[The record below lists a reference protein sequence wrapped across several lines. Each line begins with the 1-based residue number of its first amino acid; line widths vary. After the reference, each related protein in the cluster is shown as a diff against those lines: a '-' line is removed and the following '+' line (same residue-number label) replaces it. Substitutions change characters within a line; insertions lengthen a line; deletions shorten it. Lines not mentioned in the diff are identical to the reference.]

1 MRQVGNKKT
10 LPTLHKSLNYARVQY
25 KIRLMHFLMTD
36 LVQRE
41 DINLIEP
48 NESYPIWTPL
58 NAVEAADT
66 LLMALAEENQGAT
79 IFFVFT
85 ETNS

>member
-1 MRQVGNKKT
+1 MTLKSSPTPLDGGSILRDLLPTVKT
-10 LPTLHKSLNYARVQY
+10 LSHVD

-41 DINLIEP
+41 GINLHQD
-48 NESYPIWTPL
+48 YPIWTPL

-66 LLMALAEENQGAT
+66 MLTALAEENKRT
-79 IFFVFT
+79 T
-85 ETNS
+85 HD